1 MAFTRR
7 ENALQLIAD
16 TRSFAHHLY
25 LAHCLWD
32 WSDANGGRAGC
43 KMMNLQQHW
52 DAVMAQ
58 LIGIGDELSRF
69 LTLPTTSRSR
79 HRMTAQGRC
88 VAGTFSSGLFYVAVV
103 AWRLSMFSR
112 NLRYPSAVTY

>member
-32 WSDANGGRAGC
+32 WSDENGGRAGC
-43 KMMNLQQHW
+43 TMMNLQDHC

-79 HRMTAQGRC
+79 HRMTSQGRRE
-88 VAGTFSSGLFYVAVV
+88 AGTFDY
-103 AWRLSMFSR
+103 R
-112 NLRYPSAVTY
+112 